1 MNKFNEDICIE
12 QTYEV
17 LLGNETIHTLM
28 DSNEGVNLL
37 YDPTIP
43 LKDIDPTVFD
53 ILLDYYIDLE
63 EYEKCQKITDF
74 RKIIF

>member
-1 MNKFNEDICIE
+1 MNRFNEDICIE

-53 ILLDYYIDLE
+53 ILLDYYIELE

>member
-1 MNKFNEDICIE
+1 MNRFNEDICIE

>member
-28 DSNEGVNLL
+28 DSNEGVSLL

>member
-53 ILLDYYIDLE
+53 ILLDYYIELE